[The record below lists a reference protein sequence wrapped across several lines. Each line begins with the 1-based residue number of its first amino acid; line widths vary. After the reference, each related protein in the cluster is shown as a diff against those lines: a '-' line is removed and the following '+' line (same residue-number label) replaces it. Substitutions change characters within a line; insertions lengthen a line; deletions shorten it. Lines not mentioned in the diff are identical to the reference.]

1 MQPQWIDHFLHQTR
15 IAMHISERDAVKR
28 MASMFLMVGVS
39 FAAGAPRAGIL
50 IGVWVIVVEII
61 GHILVSLMAKQDS
74 SKSLKMALG
83 FWTNNC
89 LSVLPYLAF
98 SILLSLQDSLAYL
111 LAGYIWLFGIYVQ
124 TSNSFGMLP
133 YYNWSLMTPAFGTAF
148 ILLFN
153 SDSHSLEHST
163 TFDWLV
169 VSFTM
174 IAYIIATLETMNNQK
189 DTVKALAR
197 ARAEANAQLKELEY
211 LTRHDKLTGLMN
223 RHAFDDGLAQ
233 MLENAQSRGGVTMFL
248 IDLDDFKPINDS
260 YSHLAGDTVLTAVA
274 ENLARVAG
282 PEAIVARL
290 GGDEFAA
297 AVPNLPSDAV
307 AVKLGTYIVRAIE
320 APVSF
325 EQKKLRVGA
334 SLGIARTTE
343 TLRSANELCTG
354 ADQAMYRAKADPGTS
369 VVLYNKT
376 EFPMRLTLEDRQ
388 ILYSAIQD
396 NQITPYYQPK
406 VSLHTGAVV
415 GLEALARWDHPE
427 RGTIAPAD
435 FLPMIT
441 EFGLHGDLVLHMAQ
455 QVLTDMET
463 IVAQG
468 LDCGQISINVPE
480 VTLATLSGRS
490 ELAALI
496 DRYAHL
502 RKHLTFEITE
512 DVFIARS
519 GDMIQRTITFF
530 RQSGIRVSLDDFGT
544 GFASFQHL
552 RELEFDELKLDT
564 SFVQGLGVDNAA
576 GVLVE
581 NFLSIGKGLGVQV
594 VAEGVETNAQL
605 IQLRQ
610 MGCDVAQGHLFGAA
624 MPLDAAISLMRSGVL
639 DPDARVINAA

>member
-1 MQPQWIDHFLHQTR
+1 
-15 IAMHISERDAVKR
+15 MHISERDAVKR

>member
-1 MQPQWIDHFLHQTR
+1 MQPQWVDQFLYQTR
-15 IAMHISERDAVKR
+15 IAMHVSERDAIKR
-28 MASMFLMVGVS
+28 IASMFLMVGVS

-50 IGVWVIVVEII
+50 IGAWVIAVEII
-61 GHILVSLMAKQDS
+61 GHILVSLMTRQDA
-74 SKSLKMALG
+74 SKCLKTALA

-89 LSVLPYLAF
+89 LSILPYLAF
-98 SILLSLQDSLAYL
+98 SILLSVQGSMAYL

-124 TSNSFGMLP
+124 TSNSLGMLP

-496 DRYAHL
+496 DRHAHL
-502 RKHLTFEITE
+502 RKHLTLEITE

-519 GDMIQRTITFF
+519 GDMIQRTIAFF